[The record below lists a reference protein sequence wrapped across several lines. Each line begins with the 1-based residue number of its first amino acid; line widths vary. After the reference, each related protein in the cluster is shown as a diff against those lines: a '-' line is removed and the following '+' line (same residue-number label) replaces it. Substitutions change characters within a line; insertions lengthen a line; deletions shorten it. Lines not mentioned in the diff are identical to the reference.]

1 MTKDIL
7 ENDPYKKAG
16 VDIEAGDLLV
26 KKIKKIVKRTHI
38 NGVLGG
44 IGGFA
49 GMFELSKSYKNPVLV
64 ACTDGVGTKV
74 NLAAQN
80 NNLNII
86 GQDLVAMCVND
97 MITCGASPLFFLDYY
112 GTSKLKIDEAAIIIE
127 SISNACIESNCALL
141 GGETAE
147 MPNHYKGRNF
157 DLAGFSVGCVDKDKI
172 ITTVEDN
179 LGIPNTF
186 VWSPDNK
193 NFYFTDTLD
202 GNIMKYDYDVE
213 TGNLSNKNFFAKFDR
228 GFPDGSTIDTDGCLW
243 NCRWGGSC
251 VVRYTPSGE
260 VDQVIELPVENIT
273 NCVFGGKDLKTL
285 FITSAK
291 NPGKNQHELDGSLFS
306 INLNNTFFKIK

>member
-172 ITTVEDN
+172 IDGSDISEDDDLIGINSSGPHSNGYSLIRKIINESNEEDN
-179 LGIPNTF
+179 QKKEIIDQALKPTFLYPKLITNILDEFKLNGMAHITGGGITENVPRII
-186 VWSPDNK
+186 PK
-193 NFYFTDTLD
+193 
-202 GNIMKYDYDVE
+202 
-213 TGNLSNKNFFAKFDR
+213 NLSVEIYKNSYF
-228 GFPDGSTIDTDGCLW
+228 
-243 NCRWGGSC
+243 
-251 VVRYTPSGE
+251 
-260 VDQVIELPVENIT
+260 
-273 NCVFGGKDLKTL
+273 
-285 FITSAK
+285 
-291 NPGKNQHELDGSLFS
+291 
-306 INLNNTFFKIK
+306 